1 MIKHLKDG
9 IHLFSKD
16 GSRHLGG
23 PYKTEEQA
31 LKRER
36 QVNFWKNKEHI
47 KKRLAQRRKE
57 R

>member
-23 PYKTEEQA
+23 PYKTEE
-31 LKRER
+31 
-36 QVNFWKNKEHI
+36 HI